1 MAERCDL
8 VIFLLHLR
16 FVFKFFFTVQN
27 RLFGRANNARA
38 RLKSLCCIH
47 TMRCV
52 DRLALAA
59 VARARKRVSAR
70 ASRACAAPVNSTV
83 S

>member
-16 FVFKFFFTVQN
+16 FVFKFLFTVQN

-38 RLKSLCCIH
+38 LLKSLCSIH
-47 TMRCV
+47 TMRFV
-52 DRLALAA
+52 DRPALSA

-70 ASRACAAPVNSTV
+70 GAPVNSTV